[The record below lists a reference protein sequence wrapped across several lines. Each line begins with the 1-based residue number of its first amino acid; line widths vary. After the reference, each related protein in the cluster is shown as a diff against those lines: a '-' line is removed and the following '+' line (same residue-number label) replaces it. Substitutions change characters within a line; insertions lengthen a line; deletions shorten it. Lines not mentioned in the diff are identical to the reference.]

1 VSPSSERAHRGG
13 GGGGGPPRKNH
24 PPSEDTSSSD
34 EEESLSP
41 SSLSSPS
48 SSSSSSNGRRF
59 FDVTVESSTFLSAYL
74 RLFSV
79 EVIRVAAEKNL
90 FCYKCQ
96 HCSLYGVIGDP
107 PDEARTTIQWRGV
120 TLELPV
126 VTGNNYVSIARCC
139 CELSVSVATGT
150 DDIIFCSSL
159 LSSRVTDDNA
169 VRRYYNT

>member
-13 GGGGGPPRKNH
+13 SS
-24 PPSEDTSSSD
+24 SEDTSSSD

-41 SSLSSPS
+41 SSLSSP

-79 EVIRVAAEKNL
+79 EVIRVAAEWNL

-107 PDEARTTIQWRGV
+107 PDEACTTIQWRGV

-139 CELSVSVATGT
+139 CELSVSVATGA

-159 LSSRVTDDNA
+159 LSSRAADNNTA
-169 VRRYYNT
+169 RRYYNT